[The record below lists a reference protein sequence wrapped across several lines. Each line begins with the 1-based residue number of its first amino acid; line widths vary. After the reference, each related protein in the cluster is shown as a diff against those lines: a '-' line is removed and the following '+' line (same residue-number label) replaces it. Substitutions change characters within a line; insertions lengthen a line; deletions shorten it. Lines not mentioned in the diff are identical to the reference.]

1 MAEYQVPRPKVRPRR
16 LRQNAG
22 IRSLVRETSADL
34 AHLVQPLFIREDAS
48 IPAAIPS
55 MPGIRRFTIAEAARE
70 ARELVRLGVPAA
82 ILFGLPNDKDP
93 LARGAYDDRG
103 VVQEALRA
111 VRAAAPE
118 LTLMADVCLC
128 EYTDHGHCGVVR
140 NGRIDNDASLE
151 LLARTAVSQA
161 AAGADIVAP
170 SAMMDGQVAA
180 IRAALDQ
187 SGFDDTVILA
197 YAAKHA
203 SAFYGPFREAADSA
217 PRFGDRRSYQKDPA
231 NLRES
236 LREIALD
243 LEEGADIVMV
253 KPALAYLDVL
263 RAARDRFDA
272 PLAAYAVSG
281 EYSLIKAAAERGWV
295 DERAIVEETLT
306 SIRRAGA
313 DLILTYHAKDVA
325 SWRGDASHA

>member
-1 MAEYQVPRPKVRPRR
+1 MGELQIPRPKSRLRR
-16 LRQNAG
+16 LRQSAAV
-22 IRSLVRETSADL
+22 RALVRETTADVS
-34 AHLVQPLFIREDAS
+34 HLVQPLFVRDDKS
-48 IPAAIPS
+48 IPADIPS
-55 MPGIRRFTIAEAARE
+55 MPGIRRFTPDEVGRE
-70 ARELVRLGVPAA
+70 AGDLAALGVPAV
-82 ILFGLPNDKDP
+82 ILFGLPNGKDP
-93 LARGAYDDRG
+93 LARGAYDDHG
-103 VVQEALRA
+103 VAQAAIRRVKT
-111 VRAAAPE
+111 AAPD
-118 LTLMADVCLC
+118 LVVMADVCLC

-140 NGRIDNDASLE
+140 DGRIDNDASLE
-151 LLARTAVSQA
+151 LLARTALSLA
-161 AAGADIVAP
+161 AAGADVVAP

-180 IRAALDQ
+180 LRGALDQ
-187 SGFDDTVILA
+187 AGFDDTIILA

-217 PRFGDRRSYQKDPA
+217 PRFGDRKTYQKDPA
-231 NLRES
+231 NFRES
-236 LREIALD
+236 MREIALD

-263 RAARDRFDA
+263 RAARERFDA

-295 DERAIVEETLT
+295 DERAIVEEALT

-325 SWRGDASHA
+325 RWRGGDGHA

>member
-1 MAEYQVPRPKVRPRR
+1 MSEFKIPAPKQRLRR
-16 LRQNAG
+16 LRQSEA
-22 IRSLVRETSADL
+22 IRSLVRETTADVG
-34 AHLVQPLFIREDAS
+34 HLVQPLFVREDGAVS
-48 IPAAIPS
+48 AEIPS
-55 MPGIRRFTIAEAARE
+55 MPGIRRLTVAEAGRE
-70 ARELVRLGVPAA
+70 AKELSDLGVPAV
-82 ILFGLPNDKDP
+82 ILFGLPSGKDP
-93 LARGAYDDRG
+93 LARGAYDERG

-111 VRAAAPE
+111 VKRSAPE
-118 LTLMADVCLC
+118 LTVLADVCLC

-140 NGRIDNDASLE
+140 NGKIENDASLE

-161 AAGADIVAP
+161 AAGADMVAP

-180 IRAALDQ
+180 IRSALDQ
-187 SGFDDTVILA
+187 AGFEETIILA

-203 SAFYGPFREAADSA
+203 SAFYGPFREAADSS

-263 RAARDRFDA
+263 RAARERFDA
-272 PLAAYAVSG
+272 PLAAYSVSG

-306 SIRRAGA
+306 AIRRAGA

-325 SWRGDASHA
+325 RWRGGDGHG

>member
-1 MAEYQVPRPKVRPRR
+1 MSDPRDPRPTIRPRR
-16 LRQNAG
+16 LRRTAA
-22 IRSLVRETSADL
+22 IRSLVRETGLDL
-34 AHLVQPLFIREDAS
+34 GHLVQPVFVREDGSVPGDIA
-48 IPAAIPS
+48 S
-55 MPGIRRFTIAEAARE
+55 MPGIRRFTLGEVGKEAKAL
-70 ARELVRLGVPAA
+70 AALGVPAV
-82 ILFGLPNDKDP
+82 ILFGLPVEKDP
-93 LARGAYDDRG
+93 LALGAYDEKG
-103 VVQEALRA
+103 VVQRA
-111 VRAAAPE
+111 IRTVKDAAPD
-118 LTLMADVCLC
+118 LVVMAAVCLC

-140 NGRIDNDASLE
+140 NGRIDNDASLD

-161 AAGADIVAP
+161 AAGAEVVAP
-170 SAMMDGQVAA
+170 SAMMDGQVAT
-180 IRAALDQ
+180 IRAALDRA
-187 SGFDDTVILA
+187 GFDDTIILA

-217 PRFGDRRSYQKDPA
+217 PKFGDRRSYQKDPA

-272 PLAAYAVSG
+272 PLVAYAVSG

-295 DERAIVEETLT
+295 DERAIVEEILT
-306 SIRRAGA
+306 AIRRAGA

-325 SWRGDASHA
+325 RWQGDGKHA

>member
-1 MAEYQVPRPKVRPRR
+1 MGELRIPRPRARPRR
-16 LRQNAG
+16 LRQSAA
-22 IRSLVRETSADL
+22 IRSLVRETTADL
-34 AHLVQPLFIREDAS
+34 AHLVQPLFVREDAS
-48 IPAAIPS
+48 IAAEIPS
-55 MPGIRRFTIAEAARE
+55 MPGIRRFTVDELRNEAK
-70 ARELVRLGVPAA
+70 ELAALGVPAV
-82 ILFGLPNDKDP
+82 ILFGLPADKDP
-93 LARGAYDDRG
+93 LAQGAYDDEG
-103 VVQEALRA
+103 VVQRAIRA
-111 VRAAAPE
+111 VKDAAPD
-118 LTLMADVCLC
+118 LVVMADVCLC

-140 NGRIDNDASLE
+140 DGRIDNDASLE

-161 AAGADIVAP
+161 AAGADVVAP

-187 SGFDDTVILA
+187 TGHEDTIILA

-217 PRFGDRRSYQKDPA
+217 PRFGDRKTYQKDPA

-236 LREIALD
+236 MREIALD
-243 LEEGADIVMV
+243 LEEGADLVMV

-263 RAARDRFDA
+263 RAARERFDA
-272 PLAAYAVSG
+272 PLAAYSVSG

-306 SIRRAGA
+306 AIRRAGA
-313 DLILTYHAKDVA
+313 DLVLTYHAKDVA
-325 SWRGDASHA
+325 RWRRGEAHA

>member
-1 MAEYQVPRPKVRPRR
+1 MGELPIPQPKTRLRR
-16 LRQNAG
+16 LRQSAAV
-22 IRSLVRETSADL
+22 RTLVRETTAEVG
-34 AHLVQPLFIREDAS
+34 HFVQPLFVREDAS
-48 IPAAIPS
+48 IPADIPS
-55 MPGIRRFTIAEAARE
+55 MPGIRRFTPDEVGRE
-70 ARELVRLGVPAA
+70 AKELANLGVPAV
-82 ILFGLPNDKDP
+82 ILFGLPNAKDP
-93 LARGAYDDRG
+93 LAQGAYDDQG
-103 VVQEALRA
+103 VAQAAIRKVK
-111 VRAAAPE
+111 AAAPD
-118 LTLMADVCLC
+118 LVVMADVCLC
-128 EYTDHGHCGVVR
+128 EYTDHGHCGVVKD
-140 NGRIDNDASLE
+140 GRVDNDASLE

-161 AAGADIVAP
+161 SAGADVVAP

-180 IRAALDQ
+180 LRGALDQ
-187 SGFDDTVILA
+187 AGFDDTIILA

-217 PRFGDRRSYQKDPA
+217 PRFGDRRTYQKDPA

-236 LREIALD
+236 MREIALD

-263 RAARDRFDA
+263 RAARERFDA

-325 SWRGDASHA
+325 RWRGGDRHA